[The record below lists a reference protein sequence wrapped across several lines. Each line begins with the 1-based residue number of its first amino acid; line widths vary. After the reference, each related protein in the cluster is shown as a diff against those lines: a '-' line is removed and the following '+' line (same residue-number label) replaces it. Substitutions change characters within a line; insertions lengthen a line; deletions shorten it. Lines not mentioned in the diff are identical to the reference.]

1 MGMTAWF
8 YSDNVKASMNGIDSI
23 SRENLY
29 DSNGNMTV
37 DGYHGLTL
45 EYNALDRVSRVKSGT
60 LTKVSY
66 SYLADGTKVSALD
79 ASGNGLLYSGS
90 RVFRK
95 EGSVRSAESVGYSG
109 GRFVA
114 DSSGVLRPQIHV
126 VDHLGSVRAIVDK
139 SGNVVERDSYYPYG
153 ERWNDGSV
161 EQADNRYRY
170 NGKESQSDFGLP
182 YLDYGARLY
191 DPATG
196 RWLTQDPMAEK
207 YYGISPYAF
216 CAGNPMKYVDADG
229 MRIFPK
235 GQEELDMIRNTLP
248 IADREYVNIDKNGYI
263 DATLINNH
271 SSLSDNYNLLQEL
284 VNSELIINVVLGT
297 EIQAQNNNG
306 QLYVE
311 KLSYTGFDEYF
322 IDSEFQITSG
332 LSTGETG
339 KFGLSLLPGKGSSE
353 VNSID
358 EKIYVLIH
366 TSLSIIGR
374 AEAYSHEANGHVI
387 MYNRTHNR
395 EAAAHQAINFTENNI
410 PLKQLILKSRKETVY
425 NMQKK

>member
-1 MGMTAWF
+1 
-8 YSDNVKASMNGIDSI
+8 
-23 SRENLY
+23 
-29 DSNGNMTV
+29 
-37 DGYHGLTL
+37 
-45 EYNALDRVSRVKSGT
+45 
-60 LTKVSY
+60 
-66 SYLADGTKVSALD
+66 
-79 ASGNGLLYSGS
+79 
-90 RVFRK
+90 
-95 EGSVRSAESVGYSG
+95 
-109 GRFVA
+109 
-114 DSSGVLRPQIHV
+114 
-126 VDHLGSVRAIVDK
+126 
-139 SGNVVERDSYYPYG
+139 
-153 ERWNDGSV
+153 
-161 EQADNRYRY
+161 
-170 NGKESQSDFGLP
+170 
-182 YLDYGARLY
+182 
-191 DPATG
+191 
-196 RWLTQDPMAEK
+196 
-207 YYGISPYAF
+207 
-216 CAGNPMKYVDADG
+216 
-229 MRIFPK
+229 
-235 GQEELDMIRNTLP
+235 MIRNTLP

-284 VNSELIINVVLGT
+284 VNSDLIINVVLGT

-366 TSLSIIGR
+366 TSLSTIGR

-387 MYNRTHNR
+387 MYNRTRNR
-395 EAAAHQAINFTENNI
+395 EASAHQAINFTENNI